1 MLGILLFA
9 LFALIGIAAGIV
21 VLIQRS
27 LFKAAIALAIV
38 FVAVSGLIFL
48 TSQTMVTLLQL
59 FVLVG
64 GLSTYLIVAV
74 ASERQATFRH
84 VDIGVLA
91 VVFVALGAVMLYATV
106 NATQSTSVQTAPMI
120 APEIVAAIDAN
131 IALLGA
137 VVFLMFA
144 LAIGSIMLIKRVV
157 KLVN

>member
-1 MLGILLFA
+1 MLFA

-38 FVAVSGLIFL
+38 FVAVSGFIFL

-91 VVFVALGAVMLYATV
+91 TVFVVLGAVMFYATV
-106 NATQSTSVQTAPMI
+106 NATQNAQSQSAPMI
-120 APEIVAAIDAN
+120 NSEISVAIGAN
-131 IALLGA
+131 MALLGA